1 MFCKN
6 CGKEIQTGNK
16 FCNHCGQKLEI
27 GKFFLLVQWFKY
39 HSKKIFVVACIIFLF
54 ILIFCIF
61 KYFLT
66 LFSTKNALTEQSS
79 YNDSL
84 IQEQVASAVVNL
96 SCYSKDGSISAGG
109 SGTMMSKEGAILT
122 NYHVIAKTDVCLVT
136 IPNSTTG
143 APNEMY
149 IAIPIAVPQLSEEYD
164 IAILEIMGV
173 YTDKNGN
180 SYGVYPNTFNT
191 FARGKDCINYV
202 AKLGDDIKI
211 YGYPVTSGG
220 SNLTITDGILSSFT
234 DNGLILTSAKVDSG
248 NSGGI
253 AVSKNGCFVGIP
265 SAVEKGKYQNLGVLI
280 PTNIVI
286 DFLDKAKGQQMGK

>member
-6 CGKEIQTGNK
+6 CGKEIKVGNQ

-27 GKFFLLVQWFKY
+27 GRFFLLISWFRN
-39 HSKKIFVVACIIFLF
+39 HGKKIFVATCIVILF
-54 ILIFCIF
+54 IFIFFIF

-66 LFSTKNALTEQSS
+66 LSATKNISTEQLP
-79 YNDSL
+79 YNDIL
-84 IQEQVASAVVNL
+84 IQTQVASSVVNL
-96 SCYSKDGSISAGG
+96 FCYSRDGSIGAGG
-109 SGTMMSKEGAILT
+109 SGTMMSKEGVILT
-122 NYHVIAKTDVCLVT
+122 NYHVIAKTDFCLVT

-143 APNEMY
+143 VPNEMY
-149 IAIPIAVPQLSEEYD
+149 IASPIVIPKLSEEYD
-164 IAILEIMGV
+164 IAMLEIVEV
-173 YTDKNGN
+173 YTDQNGT
-180 SYGVYPNTFNT
+180 SYGVYPNTFSAFT
-191 FARGKDCINYV
+191 RGKDCTNYI

-234 DNGLILTSAKVDSG
+234 DDGLILTSAKVDSG

-265 SAVEKGKYQNLGVLI
+265 SAVETGKYQNLGVLI
-280 PTNIVI
+280 PSDII
-286 DFLDKAKGQQMGK
+286 LDFIDKAGTQYSK